1 MSSDPTYIYADN
13 AATTRLSPAALDA
26 MMPYLTDVFGNPS
39 GIHRIARDAARA
51 LDAARRSLARSLGRS
66 RMKCLSRVEGRNRTP
81 GYSAAPLH
89 AREK

>member
-1 MSSDPTYIYADN
+1 MYIYADN

-51 LDAARRSLARSLGRS
+51 QGGIR
-66 RMKCLSRVEGRNRTP
+66 
-81 GYSAAPLH
+81 
-89 AREK
+89 